1 MIGFIR
7 TVKPDE
13 EPIVKPTRFSDTV
26 KRYGLRAAI
35 ITFTSEAFTLVK
47 DALDRYEGL
56 ERVPLGCL
64 RAVMSGKVGVFQSYF
79 GSAASAMLM
88 EILVAGGVKYF
99 MVMGA
104 AGSIKREVKAGDVV
118 VPTWGLREEG
128 VSYHYVEPDVMVK
141 PDPSAL
147 RTLEDSLAE
156 AGLDFK
162 TGGIW
167 STDAPFMET
176 LSKVREYSDMG
187 VLVVDMEMTA
197 LMAVGMR
204 RGVKL
209 AGVVT
214 VTDELYSGDWKLMFD
229 SDVVASSE
237 KRVAYTVVKA
247 SRELSS
253 KNV

>member
-1 MIGFIR
+1 MIKFIQ

-26 KRYGLRAAI
+26 KLYGFRAAI
-35 ITFTSEAFTLVK
+35 ITFTSEAYTLVK
-47 DALDRYEGL
+47 NALNRYEEL

-64 RAVMSGKVGVFQSYF
+64 KALSSGGLGVFRSYF
-79 GSAASAMLM
+79 GSAASAMLT
-88 EILVAGGVKYF
+88 EVLIAGGVRYF
-99 MVMGA
+99 LVMGA
-104 AGSIKREVKAGDVV
+104 AGSISKEVKAGDVV

-128 VSYHYVEPDVMVK
+128 VSYHYVEPDVVVK
-141 PDPSAL
+141 PDPLAL
-147 RTLEDSLAE
+147 RTLENSLAE
-156 AGLDFK
+156 TGLGFK

-187 VLVVDMEMTA
+187 VLVVDMEMTD
-197 LMAVGMR
+197 LMAVCMR
-204 RGVKL
+204 RRVKL

-214 VTDELYSGDWKLMFD
+214 VTDELYSGYWKPMFD
-229 SDVVASSE
+229 SDVVTGSE
-237 KRVAYTVVKA
+237 KKVAYAVVKA
-247 SRELSS
+247 GKKLSS